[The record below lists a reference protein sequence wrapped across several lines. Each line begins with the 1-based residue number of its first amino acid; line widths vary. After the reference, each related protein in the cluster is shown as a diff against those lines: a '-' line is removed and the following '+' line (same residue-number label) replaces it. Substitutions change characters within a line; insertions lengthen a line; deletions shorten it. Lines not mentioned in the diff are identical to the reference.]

1 MRGSALLPALIVAT
15 CIAAAGARA
24 EIYTWTDSEGGVHMT
39 DDRSQVPAEHRK
51 SARRSEVPAQKP
63 APSKWNSL
71 PQASQALW
79 QNSSPAA
86 QRADSGDGDEEGGRK
101 HVLYVDRAGR
111 EMVVAA
117 TLDGTT
123 GIPFVVDTGAMLNT
137 IPMWAVEKM
146 GIELTPDLPST
157 SLAGIGGRAMQVPLI
172 RIVRVEVGTAVVED
186 VEMAVLSTMNQGLL
200 GMPFFNHFKVHTDP
214 EAGRLTL
221 EEIDLDAI
229 EGVYGGLDEKAWRSK
244 FRQIY
249 GQLAHLRDLKE
260 GIPSYFETV
269 SGPYV
274 ERIDEREAYWHEQLE
289 QLEER
294 ATRSGVPAAWRY
306 E

>member
-1 MRGSALLPALIVAT
+1 MRGFALLPALIAAT
-15 CIAAAGARA
+15 YMAAAGARA
-24 EIYTWTDSEGGVHMT
+24 EIYSWTDANGQVHMT
-39 DDRSQVPAEHRK
+39 DDRSQVPPEYRE
-51 SARRSEVPAQKP
+51 SARQPEIPAQKP
-63 APSKWNSL
+63 GASKWNSL
-71 PQASQALW
+71 PQTSQSVWKTA
-79 QNSSPAA
+79 SPAA
-86 QRADSGDGDEEGGRK
+86 HRAHDDDGNDGGGRK

-111 EMVVAA
+111 EMVVSV
-117 TLDGTT
+117 TLDGTP

-137 IPMWAVEKM
+137 IPIWAVEQM

-172 RIVRVEVGTAVVED
+172 RIARVEVGTAVVED

-214 EAGRLTL
+214 AAGRLTL
-221 EEIDLDAI
+221 EEIDLNGI

-244 FRQIY
+244 FQQIY
-249 GQLAHLRDLKE
+249 GQLAHLLELKE
-260 GIPSYFETV
+260 RIPSYFETA

-274 ERIDEREAYWHEQLE
+274 ERIEEREEYWRQQLE
-289 QLEER
+289 DLEEH
-294 ATRSGVPAAWRY
+294 ATRAGVPAGWRY